1 VVKTFDVKDAKTKNI
16 TALLKVLDVK
26 DALLM
31 TSSLGVNFLHVCN
44 SDCLNIG
51 LNNLK

>member
-31 TSSLGVNFLHVCN
+31 TDELDENFSFLLL
-44 SDCLNIG
+44 SIRTLNAY
-51 LNNLK
+51 